1 MPLKGRKQLQR
12 WQKGS
17 SKAVGAVG
25 WHREG
30 RGSPR
35 LFPYK
40 LSDPRFLPGF
50 PFTHPCS
57 NPPHLSEVTPSL
69 LTLTN
74 SSPSIGSY
82 SCLLIKMVMVF
93 MKKRLIKCRM
103 ISHQVKHFTE

>member
-1 MPLKGRKQLQR
+1 MPLQGREQLQR
-12 WQKGS
+12 WQRGS

-40 LSDPRFLPGF
+40 RSYPCFFPGF
-50 PFTHPCS
+50 PLTHPCS

-69 LTLTN
+69 LTLTY
-74 SSPSIGSY
+74 SSPSISSY

-93 MKKRLIKCRM
+93 MKKGL
-103 ISHQVKHFTE
+103 